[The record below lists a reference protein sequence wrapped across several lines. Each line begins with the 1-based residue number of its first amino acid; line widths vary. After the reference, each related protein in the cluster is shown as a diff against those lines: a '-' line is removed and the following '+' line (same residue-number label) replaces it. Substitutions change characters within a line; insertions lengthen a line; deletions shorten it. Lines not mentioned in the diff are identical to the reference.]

1 MFNVQS
7 PSAAALSSKRA
18 SQTCSQRMIRPD
30 ILFFLSFLGQEKQ
43 YRQGPD
49 AKDQAGCHPEILWP
63 PVMAGDNAAKNRIE
77 KMDQRRRVQ
86 QRRGIDVWLKKNESG
101 EIP

>member
-1 MFNVQS
+1 
-7 PSAAALSSKRA
+7 
-18 SQTCSQRMIRPD
+18 MIRLD
-30 ILFFLSFLGQEKQ
+30 ISFFLSFLGQEKQ

-63 PVMAGDNAAKNRIE
+63 PAMVGDNAAKNGIE

-86 QRRGIDVWLKKNESG
+86 QRCGIDLWSEKNESG